1 MTKEE
6 IAMLKEVL
14 NPLLGDISGKIK
26 NLEEKV
32 DAALMANARDYLKV
46 KEVADSCGVT
56 VQSIHWHLS
65 HNPNLEPEKDYFKRK
80 GMYFMTQGAANRLK
94 KQLAKNG

>member
-6 IAMLKEVL
+6 IAILKEVL
-14 NPLLGDISGKIK
+14 NPLLGDILGKLK

-46 KEVADSCGVT
+46 KEVADECGVT

-65 HNPNLEPEKDYFKRK
+65 HKLKELHFWMMYLRLTHSLSQIWHKMENLKS
-80 GMYFMTQGAANRLK
+80 
-94 KQLAKNG
+94 